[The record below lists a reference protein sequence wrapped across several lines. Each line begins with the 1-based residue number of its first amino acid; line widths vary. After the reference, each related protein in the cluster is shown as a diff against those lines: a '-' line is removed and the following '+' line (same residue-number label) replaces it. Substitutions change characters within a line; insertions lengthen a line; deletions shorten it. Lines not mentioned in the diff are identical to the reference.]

1 MASQLTHKPH
11 IVNTQAGINKQDPM
25 HSSIF
30 EVYFTLP
37 EAIQSEFKNDE
48 AILTEQVTE
57 VGGLD
62 ALQKTTAAGSQ
73 KFMGVDVSFLNPV
86 LDNTYAELTITLNL
100 NLRNVTDAWV
110 LKVFKA
116 WSKLGYDLSDGTR
129 TIMADYCSDNLR
141 IAEANRDGSIWRN
154 VIFHKVMLVN
164 VTGLD
169 TLNYTT
175 NDARTLQLTF
185 RSDYWEE
192 DLA

>member
-86 LDNTYAELTITLNL
+86 LDNTYAEFTVTLNL

-129 TIMADYCSDNLR
+129 TIMVDYCSDNLR

-154 VIFHKVMLVN
+154 VVFHKVMLVG

-169 TLNYTT
+169 ALNYTT